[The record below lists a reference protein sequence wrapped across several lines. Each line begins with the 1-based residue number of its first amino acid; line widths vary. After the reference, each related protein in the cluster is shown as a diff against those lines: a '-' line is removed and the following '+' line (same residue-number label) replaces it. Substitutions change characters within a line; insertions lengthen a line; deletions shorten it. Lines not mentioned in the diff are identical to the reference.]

1 MVIPTSV
8 LENDFSP
15 GDQSDQLD
23 RGVAIAADP
32 MALRD
37 LQRRP
42 VGSTDD
48 PERDR
53 EFLALMRRP
62 FFAFVE
68 HRASLGDVPEL
79 CDLGRQFLEFPV
91 DFFGFRM
98 GLVSKCTPGKS
109 SDPSFSG
116 SEARKKLPFPFL
128 WPCICSRGLDS
139 RRSSWRRFSRA
150 PNPRGPGKR

>member
-1 MVIPTSV
+1 MVKPTSV
-8 LENDFSP
+8 PENDFSP

-32 MALRD
+32 MALHD

-98 GLVSKCTPGKS
+98 GLVSRPKHVS
-109 SDPSFSG
+109 LFLHLYPS
-116 SEARKKLPFPFL
+116 ARRENPQTLPFQGPKHGRSFL
-128 WPCICSRGLDS
+128 CLSCGLVYSQED
-139 RRSSWRRFSRA
+139 
-150 PNPRGPGKR
+150 